1 MALSWA
7 LAALSLLP
15 LLDAQSPGCA
25 NLTARPITNATLE
38 QISGKWFYMGSAF
51 RDPEFNHSARTIHA
65 AFFYFDVNHTD
76 DTILLREYLTIG
88 NQCVYNSSF
97 LNVQRENGTVSKYE
111 YGKENFGILLLTK
124 DPELFMLGFSLKDE
138 QHKGLSLYT
147 RKPEVTQEQMTVF
160 HEALACMDLHKS
172 EIAYTDEKKVNTR
185 RTRGARHRGDPARG
199 GGQPQGPRQGEL
211 PATAVRR

>member
-138 QHKGLSLYT
+138 QHKGLSLYS

-172 EIAYTDEKKVNTR
+172 EIAYTDEKKDLCGPVEK
-185 RTRGARHRGDPARG
+185 RHKEERLKEQEAD
-199 GGQPQGPRQGEL
+199 
-211 PATAVRR
+211 TALG